1 MINSHCKACLF
12 YYQCDPFNHEE
23 KGVKQMDDKKKKVFE
38 KPELIKFDKPLD
50 EVTLWQC
57 GTGCNTVCGGG
68 WPTWMGPPPG

>member
-23 KGVKQMDDKKKKVFE
+23 KGVKQMDDKKKKEFV
-38 KPELIKFDKPLD
+38 KPEVIKFDKPLD

-57 GTGCNTVCGGG
+57 GTLCGPCANSNGSAWG
-68 WPTWMGPPPG
+68 W